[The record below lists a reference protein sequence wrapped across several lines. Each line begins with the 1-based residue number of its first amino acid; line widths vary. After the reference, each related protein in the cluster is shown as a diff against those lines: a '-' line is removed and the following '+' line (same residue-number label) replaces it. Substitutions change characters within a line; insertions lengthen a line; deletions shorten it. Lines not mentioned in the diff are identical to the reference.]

1 MLQQFLGLAN
11 QIREYVPNLANII
24 NKLTKKVSS
33 KVLQDW
39 TDKNTNCVIWIK
51 NLTKNLKSL
60 SFPEDSDSLIIES
73 DAFDLYWG
81 GNLKAKET
89 NSIKRMVPYA

>member
-1 MLQQFLGLAN
+1 M
-11 QIREYVPNLANII
+11 REYVPNLANII

-33 KVLQDW
+33 KVLWDW
-39 TDKNTNCVIWIK
+39 TDKNTNCVFWIK

-60 SFPEDSDSLIIES
+60 SFPEDSNSLIIES
-73 DAFDLYWG
+73 DAFDLYRG

-89 NSIKRMVPYA
+89 NSIKRIV